1 MGTSFLTKCTNIY
14 NGEKMASSVSGVRKT
29 EQLHVKDEIR
39 TFPSMI
45 CQNKLKTK

>member
-1 MGTSFLTKCTNIY
+1 MGTSFLTKGTNIY

-39 TFPSMI
+39 TFHSMI